1 MLNASDYTT
10 HRRNFLARLAAGS
23 VALGLGAIVSPLRA
37 ESMGEATGI
46 GHGSGR
52 GPDDWL
58 EGVNGKHR
66 QVLDAV
72 SVNNGMSLVWS
83 MVFLNTHNQASELA
97 DKQLSAVTVLRHDAI
112 PIGFQDSIW
121 KKYKLGEA
129 FNVTDPA
136 TKKPAERNPY
146 FHPKQGELM
155 LPGMEVETLLGRG
168 VIFGVCNLATT
179 LFSGMRADAIGVPKD
194 EAYKEWK
201 AALIPGMT
209 LVPSGI
215 WAVNNAQEH
224 GCTYTYAG

>member
-1 MLNASDYTT
+1 MLNGNDYTT
-10 HRRNFLARLAAGS
+10 HRRGFLARLAAGS
-23 VALGLGAIVSPLRA
+23 VALGLGAIPSPLRA
-37 ESMGEATGI
+37 ATGNSPR
-46 GHGSGR
+46 GDGR
-52 GPDDWL
+52 GVPSPDDWL
-58 EGVNGKHR
+58 AGAKGKHR

-72 SVNNGMSLVWS
+72 SPNNGMSLIWS
-83 MVFLNTHNQASELA
+83 MVFLNTHNQASKLA
-97 DKQLSAVTVLRHDAI
+97 DKDLTAVTVLRHDAI

-129 FNVTDPA
+129 FKVTDPA
-136 TKKPAERNPY
+136 TNAPAERNPF
-146 FHPKQGELM
+146 FHPKKGELM

-168 VIFGVCNLATT
+168 VVFGVCNLATT

-194 EAYKEWK
+194 EAYKEWA

-224 GCTYTYAG
+224 GCSYAYAG

>member
-1 MLNASDYTT
+1 MPNANDHTT
-10 HRRNFLARLAAGS
+10 HRRGFLARLAAGS
-23 VALGLGAIVSPLRA
+23 VALGLGTVPSSLHAEPMHRA
-37 ESMGEATGI
+37 A
-46 GHGSGR
+46 GR
-52 GPDDWL
+52 PGGAPSPDDWL
-58 EGVNGKHR
+58 SGVSGKHR

-72 SVNNGMSLVWS
+72 SVNKGMSLIWS

-97 DKQLSAVTVLRHDAI
+97 DKDLSAVTVLRHDAI

-129 FNVTDPA
+129 FDVTDPA
-136 TKKPAERNPY
+136 TKKPAERNPF

-168 VIFGVCNLATT
+168 VVFGVCNLATT

-194 EAYKEWK
+194 EAYKEWA

-224 GCTYTYAG
+224 GCSYAYAG

>member
-1 MLNASDYTT
+1 MLNANGYTT
-10 HRRNFLARLAAGS
+10 HRRGFLARLAAGS
-23 VALGLGAIVSPLRA
+23 VALGLGAIPSPLRA
-37 ESMGEATGI
+37 ASAEGAK
-46 GHGSGR
+46 GR
-52 GPDDWL
+52 VGGVTGPDEWL
-58 EGVNGKHR
+58 DGVKGKHR

-72 SVNNGMSLVWS
+72 SVNNGMSLIWS

-97 DKQLSAVTVLRHDAI
+97 DKDLSAVTVLRHEAI
-112 PIGFQDSIW
+112 PIAYTDPIW

-129 FNVTDPA
+129 YHIMDPA
-136 TKKPAERNPY
+136 TKKPAERNPF
-146 FHPKQGELM
+146 FHPKKGELF

-179 LFSGMRADAIGVPKD
+179 VYSGMRADAIGVPKE
-194 EAYKEWK
+194 EAYKEWV

-224 GCTYTYAG
+224 GCSYAYAG